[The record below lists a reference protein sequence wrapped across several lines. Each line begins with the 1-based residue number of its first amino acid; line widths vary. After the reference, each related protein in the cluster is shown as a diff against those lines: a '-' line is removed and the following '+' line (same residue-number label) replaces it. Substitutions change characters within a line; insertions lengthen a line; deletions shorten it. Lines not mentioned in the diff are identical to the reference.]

1 MNNSG
6 TEGSEAIQQPQ
17 QGLGQFY
24 QYISSGLTMG
34 VSTSGVRS
42 GPAASTNH
50 QQDPSHLYLALIPP
64 HPPRPGRPRWPQG
77 PSWCPLVAR
86 LGWE

>member
-64 HPPRPGRPRWPQG
+64 HPPRQAPMMA
-77 PSWCPLVAR
+77 LMAR